1 MIIYRKQ
8 PFDFKMKN
16 IIVLDAG
23 LTDGYIYVN
32 KETYEQ
38 AVALG
43 ITFSKDH
50 ERIEKALGKSIDG
63 WKITPG
69 IYTAFRKASEA
80 LPSPI
85 NMLSTFIGLAT
96 DAGIDWHLEGEEL
109 CETVCG
115 VLHTISQFADF
126 YSMTL
131 VPADQRTKLEIPKH
145 VYKGYK
151 ESWKDIIDEL
161 DSKVL
166 CVNPDELSNVVEE
179 SIRKNVGDIISEKV
193 KEIGGSANTSTSAT
207 VDPAQ
212 IRDMVDKMVSEKIN
226 VFMNTELPKL
236 IQQHTQNINP
246 MMNAFNPYQQPMY
259 QNPYQQPMYQQPVQ
273 QQPIL
278 NVAPAPIPVPQQ
290 APIPVPQAVPQPA
303 PVQQVA
309 PQPTQPTPAPQPV
322 QSAPVETVQQPQA
335 DTKASFLGGEVEIV
349 EGENVVDPNEILAIF
364 NAVDAKHD
372 DKLKKEKEK
381 LSVEEKAPKKEEK
394 SEPLILTE
402 DVRKE
407 KDIALESIKII
418 NSYDI

>member
-1 MIIYRKQ
+1 MIIYRNQ
-8 PFDFKMKN
+8 PFNFKMKN

-23 LTDGYIYVN
+23 LTDGYIYVD

-69 IYTAFRKASEA
+69 IYTAFRKVSEA

-131 VPADQRTKLEIPKH
+131 VPADQRTKLDIPKH

-151 ESWKDIIDEL
+151 ESWKDIIEEL

-166 CVNPDELSNVVEE
+166 YVQPEDLSQIVKE
-179 SIRKNVGDIISEKV
+179 SIEANVGSLISEKV
-193 KEIGGSANTSTSAT
+193 KEAGGSSTTA
-207 VDPAQ
+207 VIDENQ
-212 IRDMVDKMVSEKIN
+212 IRNIVNNIISDRLNI
-226 VFMNTELPKL
+226 FLNTEIPKA
-236 IQQHTQNINP
+236 IQSHMQGMNG
-246 MMNAFNPYQQPMY
+246 MMGGFNPYQQPIY
-259 QNPYQQPMYQQPVQ
+259 QNPYQQPMYQQPI
-273 QQPIL
+273 QQPVL
-278 NVAPAPIPVPQQ
+278 NVAPAPIPVPQ
-290 APIPVPQAVPQPA
+290 PA
-303 PVQQVA
+303 PSPVLNVA
-309 PQPTQPTPAPQPV
+309 PAPTPVVEAKPAPQV
-322 QSAPVETVQQPQA
+322 IQAPVHEVVGTHTPPQA
-335 DTKASFLGGEVEIV
+335 DTKTEFLGGEVEIV

-364 NAVDAKHD
+364 NAIDAKHD
-372 DKLKKEKEK
+372 EKLKKEKEK
-381 LSVEEKAPKKEEK
+381 LSAEEKAPKKLEPA
-394 SEPLILTE
+394 EPLILTE

-407 KDIALESIKII
+407 KDIAEESIKII

>member
-1 MIIYRKQ
+1 MIIYRNQ
-8 PFDFKMKN
+8 PFNFKMKN

-23 LTDGYIYVN
+23 LTDGYIYVD

-69 IYTAFRKASEA
+69 IYTAFRKVSEA

-131 VPADQRTKLEIPKH
+131 VPADQRTKLDIPKH

-151 ESWKDIIDEL
+151 ESWKDIIEEL

-166 CVNPDELSNVVEE
+166 CVQPEDLNQIVKE
-179 SIRKNVGDIISEKV
+179 SIEANVGSLISEKV
-193 KEIGGSANTSTSAT
+193 KEAGGSSTSA
-207 VDPAQ
+207 VIDENQ
-212 IRDMVDKMVSEKIN
+212 IRDIVNKIISDRLN
-226 VFMNTELPKL
+226 TFLNTEIPKA
-236 IQQHTQNINP
+236 IQSYMQGMNG
-246 MMNAFNPYQQPMY
+246 MMGGFSPYQQPIY
-259 QNPYQQPMYQQPVQ
+259 QNPYQQPMYQQPIQ
-273 QQPIL
+273 QSVL
-278 NVAPAPIPVPQQ
+278 NVAPAPIPVPQ
-290 APIPVPQAVPQPA
+290 PVTSPVLNVAPA
-303 PVQQVA
+303 PTPVVEA
-309 PQPTQPTPAPQPV
+309 KPAPQV
-322 QSAPVETVQQPQA
+322 IQAPVPEVVGTTTSPQA
-335 DTKASFLGGEVEIV
+335 DTKTEFLGGEVEIV

-364 NAVDAKHD
+364 NAIDAKHD
-372 DKLKKEKEK
+372 EKLKKETEK
-381 LSVEEKAPKKEEK
+381 LSAEEKAPKKLEPA
-394 SEPLILTE
+394 EPLILTE

-407 KDIALESIKII
+407 KDIAEESIKII

>member
-1 MIIYRKQ
+1 MIIYRNQ
-8 PFDFKMKN
+8 PFNFKMKN

-23 LTDGYIYVN
+23 LTDGYIYVD

-69 IYTAFRKASEA
+69 IYTAFRKVSEA

-131 VPADQRTKLEIPKH
+131 VPADQRTKLDIPKH

-151 ESWKDIIDEL
+151 ESWKDIIEEL

-166 CVNPDELSNVVEE
+166 CVQPEDLNQIVKE
-179 SIRKNVGDIISEKV
+179 SIKDNVGSLISEKV
-193 KEIGGSANTSTSAT
+193 KEAGGSST
-207 VDPAQ
+207 PAVIDENQ
-212 IRDMVDKMVSEKIN
+212 IRNIVNKIISDRLN
-226 VFMNTELPKL
+226 TFLNTEIPKA
-236 IQQHTQNINP
+236 IQSYMQGMNG
-246 MMNAFNPYQQPMY
+246 MMGGFSPYQQTIY
-259 QNPYQQPMYQQPVQ
+259 QNPYQQPMYQQHI

-278 NVAPAPIPVPQQ
+278 NVAPATIPVPQPATSPILNVAPAPTPVVEAKPTPQVIQ
-290 APIPVPQAVPQPA
+290 APIPEVVSNL
-303 PVQQVA
+303 
-309 PQPTQPTPAPQPV
+309 TP
-322 QSAPVETVQQPQA
+322 PQA
-335 DTKASFLGGEVEIV
+335 DTKTEFLGGEVEIV

-372 DKLKKEKEK
+372 EKLKKETEK
-381 LSVEEKAPKKEEK
+381 LSAEEKAPKKSEPT
-394 SEPLILTE
+394 EPLILTE

-407 KDIALESIKII
+407 KDIAEESIKII